1 MFILFIYHT
10 MPSVC
15 VCVGGGGAGRI
26 PTNKKK
32 KNSVKIKNNLST
44 SANQVAFGY
53 VIASFIQ

>member
-1 MFILFIYHT
+1 MKGTRCMFILFIYHT

-15 VCVGGGGAGRI
+15 GGD
-26 PTNKKK
+26 TNKKK
-32 KNSVKIKNNLST
+32 SVKIQNNLST